1 MEEFPMIEPFMV
13 ACRRASL
20 KRRILPTLAGAALR
34 DKSDKGVEALFDAIV
49 NFPPLKIKK

>member
-1 MEEFPMIEPFMV
+1 MIEPFMV